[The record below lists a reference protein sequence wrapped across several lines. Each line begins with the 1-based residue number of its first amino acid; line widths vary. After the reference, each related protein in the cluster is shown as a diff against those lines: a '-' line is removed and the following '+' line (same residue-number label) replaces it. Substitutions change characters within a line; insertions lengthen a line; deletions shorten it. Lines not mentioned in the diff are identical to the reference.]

1 LQMTATAR
9 ARILSALPIL
19 IGLVV
24 LLAAFRFIGSVLN
37 TTSPAAV
44 IDRLRAA
51 DIGVILQSCAFT
63 AASFLLLCGYDVLAL
78 RLVGRAFPLRL
89 VAGIAA
95 MSYAFSQALGF
106 GTLIGGAVRYRL
118 YSRRGVPAPEI
129 AAPGGLALPGIILD
143 LVLLISRP
151 HPVQARTDHTP
162 SGTASLQNRKCP
174 ARPAAAFTPI
184 VIR

>member
-1 LQMTATAR
+1 MTATAR

-63 AASFLLLCGYDVLAL
+63 AASFLLLCGYDVLAT
-78 RLVGRAFPLRL
+78 GS
-89 VAGIAA
+89 I
-95 MSYAFSQALGF
+95 
-106 GTLIGGAVRYRL
+106 
-118 YSRRGVPAPEI
+118 
-129 AAPGGLALPGIILD
+129 LAE
-143 LVLLISRP
+143 
-151 HPVQARTDHTP
+151 
-162 SGTASLQNRKCP
+162 ASLLRKLQLPVGWPCR
-174 ARPAAAFTPI
+174 ALFSTWFC
-184 VIR
+184 